1 MIRRD
6 FILRQIEQF
15 VAMLAKV
22 AGLTK
27 NEQWPEASAVT
38 AGEFQRLTGMDAQEV
53 VRMSET
59 ELLAWLIQGEPT
71 HVVES
76 KTFMLAT
83 LLKTNGDLV
92 AGQGRLEESR
102 QYYLKGLHL
111 LLDTFG
117 RNEITERP
125 DFVPA
130 VEAFLTGLRDAPLP
144 TNTSVML
151 TRHYERTGEFAK
163 AEDALFGMVD
173 AGPDQVE
180 LLDFGRS
187 FYQRLLG
194 LGDDTLMAGNLPRA
208 EVKAGLAELDARQ
221 ARLRRMAGDSPIGS

>member
-6 FILRQIEQF
+6 YILRQIEQF
-15 VAMLAKV
+15 VAMLAKI

-27 NEQWPEASAVT
+27 SEQWQEASTATAV
-38 AGEFQRLTGMDAQEV
+38 EFQRLTGMNAHEV

-59 ELLAWLIQGEPT
+59 ELLARLIPGEPT
-71 HVVES
+71 LLVES
-76 KTFMLAT
+76 KAFMLAT
-83 LLKTNGDLV
+83 LLKTHGDLI
-92 AGQGRLEESR
+92 AGEGRSEESR

-111 LLDTFG
+111 LLDTVG

-144 TNTSVML
+144 VNTNAML
-151 TRHYERTGEFAK
+151 MRHYERTGEFAK

-173 AGPDQVE
+173 AEPDKVE
-180 LLDFGRS
+180 VLDFGRL

-194 LGDDTLMAGNLPRA
+194 MDDAALTAGNLPRA
-208 EVKAGLAELDARQ
+208 EVEAGLAELDARL
-221 ARLRRMAGDSPIGS
+221 ARLSRTQG

>member
-6 FILRQIEQF
+6 YLLRQIEQF
-15 VAMLAKV
+15 VAMLAKIT
-22 AGLTK
+22 GLAK
-27 NEQWPEASAVT
+27 NEQWQEASTVT
-38 AGEFQRLTGMDAQEV
+38 AGEFQRLTGMDAREV
-53 VRMSET
+53 IRLSET
-59 ELLAWLIQGEPT
+59 ELLARLIRSEPT

-76 KTFMLAT
+76 KAFMLAT
-83 LLKTNGDLV
+83 LLKTNGDLI
-92 AGQGRLEESR
+92 ASQGRLEESR

-144 TNTSVML
+144 VKTNARLM
-151 TRHYERTGEFAK
+151 RHHERTGEFAK

-173 AGPDQVE
+173 AGPDDIE
-180 LLDFGRS
+180 LLDFGRL

-208 EVKAGLAELDARQ
+208 EVEAGLAELDARQ
-221 ARLRRMAGDSPIGS
+221 ARLRRTAG

>member
-6 FILRQIEQF
+6 YLLRQIEQF
-15 VAMLAKV
+15 VAMLAKIT
-22 AGLTK
+22 GLAK
-27 NEQWPEASAVT
+27 NEQWQEASTVT
-38 AGEFQRLTGMDAQEV
+38 AGEFQRLTGMDGPGSAAD
-53 VRMSET
+53 VRDGV
-59 ELLAWLIQGEPT
+59 AGPVDPGEPT
-71 HVVES
+71 LVVES
-76 KTFMLAT
+76 KAFMLAT
-83 LLKTNGDLV
+83 LLKTNGDLI
-92 AGQGRLEESR
+92 ASQGRLEESR

-144 TNTSVML
+144 VKTNARLM
-151 TRHYERTGEFAK
+151 RHHERTGEFAK

-173 AGPDQVE
+173 AGPDDIE
-180 LLDFGRS
+180 LLDFGRL

-208 EVKAGLAELDARQ
+208 EVEAGLAELDARQ
-221 ARLRRMAGDSPIGS
+221 ARLRRTAG

>member
-6 FILRQIEQF
+6 YILRQVEQF
-15 VAMLAKV
+15 VATLAKI
-22 AGLTK
+22 AGLAKT
-27 NEQWPEASAVT
+27 EQWQKASAAT
-38 AGEFQRLTGMDAQEV
+38 AMEFQRLTGMDALEV

-59 ELLAWLIQGEPT
+59 ELLARLIQGEPT
-71 HVVES
+71 QVVES
-76 KTFMLAT
+76 KAFLLAT
-83 LLKTNGDLV
+83 LLKTQGDLI

-102 QYYLKGLHL
+102 PYYLKGLHL

-130 VEAFLTGLRDAPLP
+130 VEAFLAGLRDAPLP
-144 TNTSVML
+144 VKTNAML
-151 TRHYERTGEFAK
+151 MRHYERTGEFAK

-173 AGPDQVE
+173 AGPDQAE
-180 LLDFGRS
+180 LLDFGRL

-194 LGDDTLMAGNLPRA
+194 LSDDALTAGNLPRA
-208 EVKAGLAELDARQ
+208 EVRAGLSELDARQ
-221 ARLRRMAGDSPIGS
+221 ARLRRTVGWAPVSF